1 MGPSFSPSSSI
12 VFKNSFSSAS
22 QSISIF
28 SCVMTCGTLT
38 EKMKPSGVLAPQ
50 LATVRAEGH
59 A

>member
-1 MGPSFSPSSSI
+1 M
-12 VFKNSFSSAS
+12 VFKNSFKSES
-22 QSISIF
+22 QSTSTF

-50 LATVRAEGH
+50 LATVRAEGQ